1 MQFCPS
7 HPRGYK
13 KDAQFL
19 ISQTYGSTAPSFL
32 GARMIA
38 IAKALCCPYVLAMSA
53 ADSSKNSNYRPVPP
67 RPVSSGPSLSAQ
79 AMPAPVVNAGPHLDG
94 LNPEQREAVLATQGP
109 VLVLA
114 GAGTGKTRVLTC
126 RLAHILENK
135 MAFPSQ
141 ILSVTF
147 TNKAAREMR
156 LRVGE
161 LIGQAVEG
169 LPWLGTFHSIA
180 AKILRI
186 HAELVGLKS
195 TFTILDTDD
204 QIRLLKQ
211 IIKAEDIDEKR
222 WTARYMASLID
233 GWKNK
238 GLTPD
243 KITAKEAYKFADGKG
258 DQIYKIYQERLTVL
272 NACDF
277 GDLLLHNLTLFMQN
291 PDVLRRYHAKFKY
304 LLVDEYQDTNVCQ
317 YLWLRLLAQGSHN
330 LCVVGDDDQSIYG
343 WRGAEVDNILRF
355 EKDFPGAKV
364 VKLER
369 NYRSTEHILGAA
381 SGLIASNQDRLG
393 KTLWTEDQGGHKVTI
408 TGVWDA
414 PAEARLIS
422 TEIENWRSK
431 GRSYNDVAILVRA
444 SRQMRSFEE
453 RFIQLGMPYRVIGGP
468 RFFERQEIRDAH
480 AYIRVLK
487 SETDDLAFERIVNT
501 PKRGIGQTTIQKLQ
515 TAARSMN
522 MSLEMVTREM
532 VKTDEIR
539 GKARSSLKAFIMDVD
554 RWRREA
560 VDLRHTEMAERILD
574 ESGYTQM
581 WRDNKDAK
589 SAGRLE
595 NLKELIQAMGEF
607 DTLDAYLEHVS
618 LVLDVDRG
626 PQEDEIS
633 LMTLHSAKGL
643 EFPMV
648 FLPGWEEG
656 MFPSQKSMDE
666 SGMAGLEEERRLAYV
681 GITRARE
688 TAKIYFA
695 ANRQVYGSWQSSLPS
710 RFIDELPPQ
719 HVEAASDTGYYDSQK
734 FAGQVAERF
743 TESFSHNSQ
752 SQGQYNSPGWQRFQA
767 NQGKKFGRGPKE
779 FEGHAIKRP
788 AKTPVSNFKVGERIF
803 HQKFGYGTIQTSE
816 GSKLTVDFEKAG
828 EKKVLDGF
836 VERT

>member
-1 MQFCPS
+1 MFYS
-7 HPRGYK
+7 M
-13 KDAQFL
+13 
-19 ISQTYGSTAPSFL
+19 STADSFQP
-32 GARMIA
+32 A
-38 IAKALCCPYVLAMSA
+38 
-53 ADSSKNSNYRPVPP
+53 PP
-67 RPVSSGPSLSAQ
+67 RPEPSLSMQ
-79 AMPAPVVNAGPHLDG
+79 AMPRRAPANSSYLEG
-94 LNPEQREAVLATQGP
+94 LNKEQHEAVVTIDGP
-109 VLVLA
+109 LLVLA

-126 RLAHILENK
+126 RLAHILETGR
-135 MAFPSQ
+135 AYPSQ

-156 LRVGE
+156 ERVGG

-195 TFTILDTDD
+195 SFTILDTDD
-204 QIRLLKQ
+204 QLRLLKQ
-211 IIKAEDIDEKR
+211 IIKAEQIDEKR
-222 WTARYMASLID
+222 WTPRYLASLID
-233 GWKNK
+233 SWKNK
-238 GLTPD
+238 GLLPA
-243 KITAKEAYKFADGKG
+243 KISASESHKFCDGKG
-258 DQIYKIYQERLTVL
+258 AHIYKIYQDRLKVL

-277 GDLLLHNLTLFMQN
+277 GDLLLHNLTLFMEH
-291 PDVLRRYHAKFKY
+291 PDVLKKYHNKFRY

-317 YLWLRLLAQGSHN
+317 YLWLRLLAQGSQN
-330 LCVVGDDDQSIYG
+330 ICVVGDDDQSIYG

-369 NYRSTEHILGAA
+369 NYRSTEHILAAA
-381 SGLIASNQDRLG
+381 SGLISGNQGRLG
-393 KTLWTEDQGGHKVTI
+393 KTLWTDIEGGEKVTV

-414 PAEARLIS
+414 PAEARMIS
-422 TEIENWRSK
+422 GEIENWNTK

-453 RFIQLGMPYRVIGGP
+453 RFIQLGLPYRVIGGP

-480 AYIRVLK
+480 AYIRVLR

-501 PKRGIGQTTIQKLQ
+501 PKRGIGQTSIQKLQ
-515 TAARSMN
+515 QAARAMGV
-522 MSLEMVTREM
+522 SLEAATREL

-539 GKARSSLKAFIMDVD
+539 GKARTSLRAFIVDID

-560 VDLRHTEMAERILD
+560 KDIKHTEIAERILD
-574 ESGYTQM
+574 ESGYTKM

-595 NLKELIQAMGEF
+595 NLKELILAMGEF
-607 DTLDAYLEHVS
+607 DTLEAYLEHVS
-618 LVLDVDRG
+618 LVLDVERG
-626 PQEDEIS
+626 PQEEEIS

-643 EFPMV
+643 EFPLV

-688 TAKIYFA
+688 QAKIYFA

-710 RFIDELPPQ
+710 RFIDELPPA
-719 HVEAASDTGYYDSQK
+719 HVEAQSETGYYNKAQISSNVTENFTDS
-734 FAGQVAERF
+734 FNHDSSAR
-743 TESFSHNSQ
+743 T
-752 SQGQYNSPGWQRFQA
+752 SPGWARYKSQKA
-767 NQGKKFGRGPKE
+767 KGPTT
-779 FEGHAIKRP
+779 IDVNTTRRP
-788 AKTPVSNFKVGERIF
+788 AKNKGSNFKIGERIF
-803 HQKFGYGTIQTSE
+803 HQKFGYGTIKSAE
-816 GSKLTVDFEKAG
+816 GTKLTVKFEKAG

-836 VERT
+836 VERV